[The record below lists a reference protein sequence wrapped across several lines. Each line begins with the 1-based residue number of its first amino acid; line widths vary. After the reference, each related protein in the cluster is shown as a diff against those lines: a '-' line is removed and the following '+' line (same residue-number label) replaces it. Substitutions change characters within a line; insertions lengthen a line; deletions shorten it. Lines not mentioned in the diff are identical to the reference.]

1 MTNQP
6 TNQPTNPVLGRSTAI
21 AGRTGIVDPLWLGLL
36 ALSMESRGK
45 CWIYHEASII
55 CLWYTIKNL
64 VLLETRENEDIVG
77 YHYITNN
84 LTISWVQKRCV
95 FPQHGSVHGNFD
107 DTPSDFGGIL
117 FSDKVIWV
125 PMESHSDVFFV
136 FNPSSKYDENTI
148 VGQNSDQQ
156 LMAYRSYGK
165 CPIYR
170 LFKLFTYHKWCF
182 FHSYVKL
189 PKGNSIDPSFR
200 ATLSLP
206 WWTMT
211 LTRFSGEEQTR
222 TWWTI

>member
-1 MTNQP
+1 MLDIPWGFHNMSMIYDQKFGFTRNSREW
-6 TNQPTNPVLGRSTAI
+6 GYS
-21 AGRTGIVDPLWLGLL
+21 GISL
-36 ALSMESRGK
+36 
-45 CWIYHEASII
+45 YHQQSDNIMGPKTVCI
-55 CLWYTIKNL
+55 
-64 VLLETRENEDIVG
+64 
-77 YHYITNN
+77 
-84 LTISWVQKRCV
+84 
-95 FPQHGSVHGNFD
+95 PQHGSVHGNFD

-211 LTRFSGEEQTR
+211 LTRFSAEEQTR